1 MSHARHLAR
10 AAGGTKGSD
19 KKNNFDENYE
29 DEDERFP
36 SEMASSSSSS
46 SPAQEAGMLF
56 ITGGAT
62 ASGEC
67 DPHAH
72 AGVR

>member
-46 SPAQEAGMLF
+46 PAQEAGMLF